1 MLDNTGIAKE
11 TYLDRKAVMTH
22 LSWDKF
28 VQAQE
33 NTGCMKIDLFLS
45 MLTDRSIL
53 ATLCMDMEHA

>member
-1 MLDNTGIAKE
+1 
-11 TYLDRKAVMTH
+11 MTH